1 VQAYP
6 HRAPLSPACSLPQL
20 LRTYRQGGL
29 PASPTAPVLLRQF
42 CFQSHRRCSSDCA
55 GG

>member
-20 LRTYRQGGL
+20 LRTYRGGL